1 MTWWTFFGEELEEL
15 IGYGIRSRGFSRGRS
30 LAGQCVV
37 CTARIS
43 SRGSCFLGGLVEL
56 FVYVSGFSGFR
67 QDGVGMLSGCASV
80 LVQSGIG
87 VR

>member
-37 CTARIS
+37 WTGEDFVKGELFFR
-43 SRGSCFLGGLVEL
+43 GLVTVVCL
-56 FVYVSGFSGFR
+56 CVRVL
-67 QDGVGMLSGCASV
+67 GVLPW
-80 LVQSGIG
+80 
-87 VR
+87 